1 MKFAGRRA
9 CGRAGMAGLLDSGAP
24 ELLGTVIQVVLASW
38 GHVFGHA
45 ENPPSAKCS
54 RWFGQCWRFYFLKC
68 SEGAA
73 WNLSTGGDLFF
84 SLCLLPGLYF
94 WSMQNNVS
102 GLAVFIPW
110 FFSAHFALASCFTNC
125 PMDFAWELLL
135 LCFPPVTF
143 LHSLLFPKN
152 ESKGE

>member
-1 MKFAGRRA
+1 MKFAGWRA
-9 CGRAGMAGLLDSGAP
+9 CGRAGIAGLLDSGAP

-73 WNLSTGGDLFF
+73 WNLSTGGHLFF

-110 FFSAHFALASCFTNC
+110 FFFCS
-125 PMDFAWELLL
+125 
-135 LCFPPVTF
+135 LCFSFLLYQLPNGFCMRVASVMFPTCYLPPFTVI
-143 LHSLLFPKN
+143 S
-152 ESKGE
+152 